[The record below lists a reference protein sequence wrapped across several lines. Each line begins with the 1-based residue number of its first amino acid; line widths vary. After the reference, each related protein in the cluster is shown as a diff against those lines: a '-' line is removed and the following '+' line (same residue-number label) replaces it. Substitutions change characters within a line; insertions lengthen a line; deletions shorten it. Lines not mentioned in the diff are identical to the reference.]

1 MKDDPLGA
9 DVNAA
14 AALANE
20 LTVNDKRKQV
30 RDEWSAVL
38 SSLSQNRDKLAFS
51 RLYEYFA
58 PRVKSYI
65 IRFGMSPASA
75 EELTQESM
83 LAVWR
88 KAHLYNRSKAS
99 ASTWIFTLA
108 RNQCIDRLRREKAME
123 YELPEEEADPDQRHY
138 GEQAVIA
145 DRMESAIATLPEAQ
159 AQVLYLSYYE
169 GKSHSEIAEQLGIP
183 LGSVKSRLRLAFAKL
198 KSHWGENGED

>member
-1 MKDDPLGA
+1 MDNDDSEGA
-9 DVNAA
+9 NVNSAA
-14 AALANE
+14 VASDE
-20 LTVNDKRKQV
+20 KRKKI

-38 SSLSQNRDKLAFS
+38 TTLGQSQDKVAFS
-51 RLYEYFA
+51 KLYEYFA
-58 PRVKSYI
+58 PRVKAYI
-65 IRFGMSPASA
+65 IRFGMPVASA
-75 EELTQESM
+75 EELTQESL

-138 GEQAVIA
+138 GEHAVVA
-145 DRMESAIATLPEAQ
+145 NRMESAIAQLPEAQ

-183 LGSVKSRLRLAFAKL
+183 LGSVKSRLRLAFNKL
-198 KSHWGENGED
+198 KAHWGGEE